1 MLGLESTIPDGRR
14 PDGEAENRASCSP
27 VGAGTG
33 VVVSTTYVFVK
44 HSIHEDTSVY

>member
-27 VGAGTG
+27 VEAGAGAELG
-33 VVVSTTYVFVK
+33 K
-44 HSIHEDTSVY
+44 NLEKLKLSI